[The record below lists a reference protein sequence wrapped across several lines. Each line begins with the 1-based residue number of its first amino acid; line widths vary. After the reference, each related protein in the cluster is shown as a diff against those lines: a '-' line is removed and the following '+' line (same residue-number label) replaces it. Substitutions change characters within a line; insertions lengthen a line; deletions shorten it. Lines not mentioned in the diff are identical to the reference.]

1 MIKKIFVT
9 FLLFLTSCEYQPLY
23 SNKNANKFVFQKIES
38 IGDKNINRHVIS
50 STFFKEDNQ
59 DFSYEKLILD
69 NNKTIIEVS
78 KNSKGQVDLY
88 KMTINL
94 KIRII
99 DKNNILKEKEFSKE
113 FSYSN
118 LGNKFDLSQYE
129 TDVEDNLVDKIV
141 EELIIYLN
149 L

>member
-1 MIKKIFVT
+1 
-9 FLLFLTSCEYQPLY
+9 
-23 SNKNANKFVFQKIES
+23 
-38 IGDKNINRHVIS
+38 
-50 STFFKEDNQ
+50 
-59 DFSYEKLILD
+59 
-69 NNKTIIEVS
+69 
-78 KNSKGQVDLY
+78 
-88 KMTINL
+88 MTINL
-94 KIRII
+94 KIKII

-118 LGNKFDLSQYE
+118 LENKFDLSQYE